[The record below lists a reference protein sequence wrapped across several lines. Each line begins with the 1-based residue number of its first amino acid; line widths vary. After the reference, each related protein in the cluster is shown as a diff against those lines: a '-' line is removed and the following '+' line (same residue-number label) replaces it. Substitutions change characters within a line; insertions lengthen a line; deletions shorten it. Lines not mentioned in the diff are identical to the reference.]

1 MELEKAKA
9 LVREYFQRLLN
20 QKDLSVCDE
29 MLAPTYIDH
38 DAPPDTPPGPEDT
51 KAYVGKLL
59 SDYPDMQVS
68 VEDIMAEGNKVTVR
82 NIWKGT
88 HRESGKLFHQ
98 MGIAILQLNEVG
110 QIVERWSAY
119 KQLPSS

>member
-1 MELEKAKA
+1 MKKAKG

-29 MLAPTYIDH
+29 MLAPNYIDH
-38 DAPPDTPPGPEDT
+38 DAPPDAPPGPDDT

-59 SDYPDMQVS
+59 YDYPDMHVS
-68 VEDIMAEGNKVTVR
+68 VEDIMAEGSKVTVR
-82 NIWKGT
+82 NTWKGT
-88 HRESGKLFHQ
+88 HRESGKIFHQ
-98 MGIAILQLNEVG
+98 MGIAILQLNEAG

-119 KQLPSS
+119 KQIPSP